1 MHMIVKNMLSF
12 LLSMVL
18 TVVLTPLLIKFYR
31 KRNQG
36 QMIREKGPEWQVAKN
51 GTPTMGGLVF
61 VCTVIFSSMFTNIV
75 FHITGVTVEICCA
88 FLLFGLIGYIDDSI
102 KLKKKRNMG
111 LHAWQKASLQV
122 VAAFL
127 FAFGYWHAGFPL
139 SVTIFGQQIQ
149 LGMLYILFIVF
160 WLVGFSNAVNLTD
173 GIDGLVAGQAAI
185 AFAMYA
191 FLAYHQDQ
199 FGIMLFCVAV
209 VGALVGFLIFNHNP
223 AKIFMGDMG
232 SLALGGALAAVAFLL
247 QHPFSLLFIGII
259 FVIETATVIIQVT
272 YYHRTGK
279 RLFKMT
285 PIHHQFEMDGWNEWK
300 IDTVFWL
307 VGAVVGVVTLVVI
320 IW

>member
-1 MHMIVKNMLSF
+1 M
-12 LLSMVL
+12 
-18 TVVLTPLLIKFYR
+18 
-31 KRNQG
+31 
-36 QMIREKGPEWQVAKN
+36 
-51 GTPTMGGLVF
+51 
-61 VCTVIFSSMFTNIV
+61 
-75 FHITGVTVEICCA
+75 
-88 FLLFGLIGYIDDSI
+88 
-102 KLKKKRNMG
+102 
-111 LHAWQKASLQV
+111 
-122 VAAFL
+122 
-127 FAFGYWHAGFPL
+127 
-139 SVTIFGQQIQ
+139 
-149 LGMLYILFIVF
+149 
-160 WLVGFSNAVNLTD
+160 GFSNAVNLTD

-185 AFAMYA
+185 AFALYA
-191 FLAYHQDQ
+191 ILAYHQDQ

-307 VGAVVGVVTLVVI
+307 VGAVVGAITLVVI

>member
-1 MHMIVKNMLSF
+1 MVFKLLIPFVTSF
-12 LLSMVL
+12 IL
-18 TVVLTPLLIKFYR
+18 VVFLTPLLIWYDRQR
-31 KRNQG
+31 KLG
-36 QMIREKGPEWQVAKN
+36 QAIFEVGLSWHEKKN

-61 VCTVIFSSMFTNIV
+61 NFVIIIV
-75 FHITGVTVEICCA
+75 S
-88 FLLFGLIGYIDDSI
+88 LFGMILTNTLYFGTEILIVTLALYGAIGFTDDAI
-102 KLKKKRNMG
+102 KVMKKRNRG
-111 LHAWQKASLQV
+111 LWAWQKASLQV
-122 VAAFL
+122 VAALL

-149 LGMLYILFIVF
+149 LGILYVLFIVF

-185 AFAMYA
+185 AFALYA
-191 FLAYHQDQ
+191 ILAYHQDQ

-209 VGALVGFLIFNHNP
+209 VGALIGFLVFNHNP

-232 SLALGGALAAVAFLL
+232 SLALGGALAAVSFLL

-307 VGAVVGVVTLVVI
+307 VGAVVGAITLVVI

>member
-1 MHMIVKNMLSF
+1 
-12 LLSMVL
+12 MVL
-18 TVVLTPLLIKFYR
+18 ELLIPFVTSFILVVLLMPVLIWYDRR
-31 KRNQG
+31 KKLG
-36 QMIREKGPEWQVAKN
+36 QAIFEIGLSWHEKKS

-61 VCTVIFSSMFTNIV
+61 NFAIVIVSLVGMFLTNTLHFDTIILV
-75 FHITGVTVEICCA
+75 TTLVLYGVVGFVDDVIKMIEKHNR
-88 FLLFGLIGYIDDSI
+88 GLW
-102 KLKKKRNMG
+102 
-111 LHAWQKASLQV
+111 AWQKALLQV
-122 VAAFL
+122 ILALL

-139 SVTIFGQQIQ
+139 SITILGQPIQ
-149 LGMLYILFIVF
+149 LGILYVLFIIF

-185 AFAMYA
+185 AFALYA
-191 FLAYHQDQ
+191 CLAYYQDQ

-209 VGALVGFLIFNHNP
+209 VGALIGFLIFNHNP

-232 SLALGGALAAVAFLL
+232 SLALGGALAAVSLLL

-307 VGAVVGVVTLVVI
+307 VGAVVGAITLVVI
-320 IW
+320 I

>member
-1 MHMIVKNMLSF
+1 MILEVLVAFILS
-12 LLSMVL
+12 LLL
-18 TVVLTPLLIKFYR
+18 TVAFIPVLIRYDR
-31 KRNQG
+31 KRKLG
-36 QMIREKGPEWQVAKN
+36 QVTWEEGLEWHAKKS
-51 GTPTMGGLVF
+51 GTPTMGGL
-61 VCTVIFSSMFTNIV
+61 IFNFAI
-75 FHITGVTVEICCA
+75 FITGIVVPLIFHQLTGAAVMLA
-88 FLLFGLIGYIDDSI
+88 GTLLLYGFIGFWDDAI
-102 KLKKKRNMG
+102 KLFEKKNRG
-111 LHAWQKASLQV
+111 LWAWQKALLQV
-122 VAAFL
+122 ILALL

-149 LGMLYILFIVF
+149 LGILYVLFIVF

-185 AFAMYA
+185 AFALYA
-191 FLAYHQDQ
+191 ILAYHQDQ

-307 VGAVVGVVTLVVI
+307 VGAVVGAITLVVI